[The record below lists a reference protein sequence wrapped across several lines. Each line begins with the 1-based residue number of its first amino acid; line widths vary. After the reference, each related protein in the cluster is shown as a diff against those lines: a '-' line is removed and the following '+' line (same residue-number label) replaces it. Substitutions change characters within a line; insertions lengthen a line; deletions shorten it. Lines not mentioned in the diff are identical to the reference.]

1 MCEFNELL
9 SDCCDMVCKFGVG
22 FVLSGY
28 VIICVFECF
37 VLGVMIWVGL
47 LVVFG
52 SVVVIIV
59 LWFVSGFVFYYFDV
73 WQLVINIG
81 IMIIMF
87 LMVFLLQC
95 NQNCDSV
102 VLYLKFDEL
111 FVVMCVVSDWLIGIE
126 DVLEEELCVLV
137 QIYVEMVQCVV
148 ECGEDELG
156 GICVEM
162 VDMLFEF

>member
-73 WQLVINIG
+73 W
-81 IMIIMF
+81 
-87 LMVFLLQC
+87 
-95 NQNCDSV
+95 
-102 VLYLKFDEL
+102 
-111 FVVMCVVSDWLIGIE
+111 
-126 DVLEEELCVLV
+126 
-137 QIYVEMVQCVV
+137 
-148 ECGEDELG
+148 
-156 GICVEM
+156 
-162 VDMLFEF
+162 